1 MTRSWGLAP
10 CWGSGAMNPSTA
22 PTLLCCSLPALSSYA
37 GIPQEGISICSQCQE
52 PCWGHRREKETPPH
66 DSFGLI

>member
-37 GIPQEGISICSQCQE
+37 GIP
-52 PCWGHRREKETPPH
+52 RRASPFALSVRSPVGVIGEKKKLLLMIH
-66 DSFGLI
+66 LA